1 VEGITNAPEA
11 FLSHPITATVS
22 PTTLYV
28 KGSPKANEGT
38 KAMQRRTRLISRMS
52 FIMPLKAEYYQSRGK
67 IARGVTNPVLAA
79 KAQLQ
84 TALAAGKVE
93 IIRFFNW
100 GIG

>member
-1 VEGITNAPEA
+1 MV
-11 FLSHPITATVS
+11 
-22 PTTLYV
+22 TLLPSAKYV

-38 KAMQRRTRLISRMS
+38 KAMQRRTRLIDRMS
-52 FIMPLKAEYYQSRGK
+52 FIMPLKAEFYQSRGK
-67 IARGVTNPVLAA
+67 MSRGFSDSVLAA

-84 TALAAGKVE
+84 TTLAAAKVE